1 MKRTAFTFIGI
12 STTLLAM
19 ASHVSATSNVSISN
33 NGAGATSTVNVQT
46 NTGNNTI
53 CVNGKCT
60 TTGGEVGKST
70 VCINGKCTTS
80 EGNVNVQ
87 SEDGSAK
94 VNINNNSSS
103 VTQAPKSQTKTS
115 IQVNQQTLGENI
127 DAKKEEAK
135 KKAEE
140 ARKKAEE
147 KIEKAASASNAAA
160 AKAATAKNNGFNIS
174 EFLDKQLEFL
184 RKIVTFQFLFGDK

>member
-12 STTLLAM
+12 STTLLAI
-19 ASHVSATSNVSISN
+19 APSVFAASNVSITN
-33 NGAGATSTVNVQT
+33 NGEGASSTVNVQT

-60 TTGGEVGKST
+60 TSGGEAGKST

-87 SEDGSAK
+87 SEDGTAK
-94 VNINNNSSS
+94 VNINNNNSS
-103 VTQAPKSQTKTS
+103 VNVEQKSERKTS
-115 IQVNQQTLGENI
+115 VQVNQETQGAST
-127 DAKKEEAK
+127 DSKTEEEK
-135 KKAEE
+135 KKVGE
-140 ARKKAEE
+140 ARKKAQE
-147 KIEKAASASNAAA
+147 KIEKARAEAAVKDSN
-160 AKAATAKNNGFNIS
+160 FDF
-174 EFLDKQLEFL
+174 EQFVEERLEFL